1 MRRSQLFVGVALG
14 IACTGIALSGSAQ
27 QKKPKHGATPAAS
40 STAAPPAASGPAH
53 AAPHGKPGHTPD
65 PKPKP
70 VVDEPKPP
78 PPDTSPGATGHQVV
92 ERESHI
98 EFDER
103 MLLWRG
109 RHVRMVER
117 MIGMKAGTG
126 GSLGVRYLQTTL
138 EKRFFPELWAVR
150 TELGARGPL
159 ASDPAAD

>member
-27 QKKPKHGATPAAS
+27 QKKPKHGATPASS

-103 MLLWRG
+103 MVRG
-109 RHVRMVER
+109 QSAAGAIYLFNRSPSEFKSIVKVPDSFRPRTVALVR
-117 MIGMKAGTG
+117 
-126 GSLGVRYLQTTL
+126 
-138 EKRFFPELWAVR
+138 P
-150 TELGARGPL
+150 RGDKP
-159 ASDPAAD
+159 